1 MSDLGA
7 LLEGSQHGVS
17 RTSMLSSSLINVNP
31 RNQLLQAR
39 EILELGLQN
48 VSFARQAVA
57 LTDGKSIADISW
69 AKVRF
74 LSDSNTNVDIYVYI
88 YFIINPKAPITAAA
102 DDKFCELFPNFRKK

>member
-1 MSDLGA
+1 MSDLGV
-7 LLEGSQHGVS
+7 LQDGSQHGIS
-17 RTSMLSSSLINVNP
+17 RTSMLSSSLLNVNP

-69 AKVRF
+69 AKVRTRN
-74 LSDSNTNVDIYVYI
+74 LSCLN
-88 YFIINPKAPITAAA
+88 
-102 DDKFCELFPNFRKK
+102 CGLR

>member
-1 MSDLGA
+1 MSDLGGFQD
-7 LLEGSQHGVS
+7 GSQHGVS
-17 RTSMLSSSLINVNP
+17 RTSMLSSSLLNVNP

-69 AKVRF
+69 AKVSISVSSCT
-74 LSDSNTNVDIYVYI
+74 LSVFNDIDCWSN
-88 YFIINPKAPITAAA
+88 
-102 DDKFCELFPNFRKK
+102 

>member
-1 MSDLGA
+1 MSDLVGNHIVGFPTRQLISIPSFPEMKSPVKDSSMSDLGA
-7 LLEGSQHGVS
+7 LPLQEGSQQGVS
-17 RTSMLSSSLINVNP
+17 RTSMLSSSLLNVNP

-69 AKVRF
+69 AKVS
-74 LSDSNTNVDIYVYI
+74 LAV
-88 YFIINPKAPITAAA
+88 
-102 DDKFCELFPNFRKK
+102 L

>member
-1 MSDLGA
+1 MLQLNSLYPHCLVPELRSPVKDSSMSDLGA

-69 AKVRF
+69 AKVGF
-74 LSDSNTNVDIYVYI
+74 FQIQ
-88 YFIINPKAPITAAA
+88 KQM
-102 DDKFCELFPNFRKK
+102 